1 MASAPDS
8 VAANVTQRLEE
19 ALNDQ
24 SGVYFN
30 ATARLASASSS
41 FQTIEVWDTPE
52 LGRVM
57 RIDGA
62 NMVSERDEFFYH
74 EALIHPAAIAHG
86 NPKRSLI
93 VGGGDG
99 GAAEE
104 LAKHPSIEKIV
115 LCELDG
121 AVVDIAKEYL
131 QSVHRNV
138 FDNEKL
144 SLVIGDGL
152 AYVRSASAQYDLIY
166 LDLTDPIGPAETL
179 YSQAFY
185 RDCANALLPG
195 GALTLHIG
203 SPFSHPDRVRD
214 SVQNLRA
221 VFAKVIPYFVHIPMY
236 GATWGFACAS
246 QSLDIGAIA
255 APAIEQRL
263 AERKVAHRHFY
274 NGEVHHAMQAKP
286 EYIKTLIE

>member
-1 MASAPDS
+1 
-8 VAANVTQRLEE
+8 VTTPLSE

-30 ATARLASASSS
+30 ASARLASVTSG
-41 FQTIEVWDTPE
+41 FQSIEVWDTPE
-52 LGRVM
+52 LGRLM

-74 EALIHPAAIAHG
+74 EALIHPSAIAHD
-86 NPKRSLI
+86 NPKRALI
-93 VGGGDG
+93 IGGGDG

-121 AVVDIAKEYL
+121 AVVELAREYF

-138 FDNEKL
+138 FENEKL

-152 AYVRSASAQYDLIY
+152 AYVRNATEQYDLIY
-166 LDLTDPIGPAETL
+166 LDLTDPIGPAEAL
-179 YSQAFY
+179 YTQAFY

-203 SPFSHPDRVRD
+203 SPFSHPDRVRE

-221 VFAKVIPYFVHIPMY
+221 VFANVVPYFVHIPIY

-246 QSLDIGAIA
+246 QSLDIGTLAVQT
-255 APAIEQRL
+255 IEQRL
-263 AERKVAHRHFY
+263 TERKITHRQFY
-274 NGEVHHAMQAKP
+274 NGDVHHAMQAKP
-286 EYIKTLIE
+286 EYINNLIE

>member
-1 MASAPDS
+1 VVNLPDG
-8 VAANVTQRLEE
+8 VRKQLDE

-24 SGVYFN
+24 SGVYFS
-30 ATARLASASSS
+30 ASARLASVTSA

-52 LGRVM
+52 LGRLM

-74 EALIHPAAIAHG
+74 EALIHPAAIVHD
-86 NPKRSLI
+86 NPARALI
-93 VGGGDG
+93 IGGGDG

-104 LAKHPSIEKIV
+104 LTKHPSIERIV

-121 AVVDIAKEYL
+121 AVVDVAKEHF

-152 AYVRSASAQYDLIY
+152 AYLRNATERYDLIY
-166 LDLTDPIGPAETL
+166 LDLTDPIGAAEAL
-179 YSQAFY
+179 YTQAFY

-203 SPFSHPDRVRD
+203 SPFSHPDRVRE

-221 VFAKVIPYFVHIPMY
+221 VFTNVVSYFVHIPMY

-246 QSLDIGAIA
+246 QSLDVGAIA
-255 APAIEQRL
+255 AQAIEQRL
-263 AERKVAHRHFY
+263 AKRKITHRQFY
-274 NGEVHHAMQAKP
+274 NGAMHHAIQAKP
-286 EYIKTLIE
+286 EYIKKLIE

>member
-1 MASAPDS
+1 VGNLPDG
-8 VAANVTQRLEE
+8 VTKQLDE

-30 ATARLASASSS
+30 ASARLASVTSS
-41 FQTIEVWDTPE
+41 FQTVEVWDTPE
-52 LGRVM
+52 LGRLM

-74 EALIHPAAIAHG
+74 EALIYPAAIAHD
-86 NPKRSLI
+86 NPKRALI
-93 VGGGDG
+93 IGGGDG

-104 LAKHPSIEKIV
+104 LAKHPSIERIV

-121 AVVDIAKEYL
+121 AVVELAKAYF

-138 FDNEKL
+138 FESEKL

-152 AYVRSASAQYDLIY
+152 AYVRKASERYDLIY
-166 LDLTDPIGPAETL
+166 LDLTDPIGPAEAL

-185 RDCANALLPG
+185 RDCANALLPC

-203 SPFSHPDRVRD
+203 SPFSHPDRVRE
-214 SVQNLRA
+214 SVQTLRA
-221 VFAKVIPYFVHIPMY
+221 VFANVVPYFVHIPMY

-246 QSLDIGAIA
+246 QSLDVGAIA
-255 APAIEQRL
+255 VQTIEERL
-263 AERKVAHRHFY
+263 AERKITHRQFY
-274 NGEVHHAMQAKP
+274 NGEVHRAMQAKP
-286 EYIKTLIE
+286 EYIKKLIE

>member
-1 MASAPDS
+1 MVSVQDS
-8 VAANVTQRLEE
+8 VINNVTQRLEE
-19 ALNDQ
+19 ALNDH

-30 ATARLASASSS
+30 ATARLASFSSS
-41 FQTIEVWDTPE
+41 FQTIEVWDTRE

-74 EALIHPAAIAHG
+74 EALIHPAAIAHDG
-86 NPKRSLI
+86 PKRALI

-121 AVVDIAKEYL
+121 AVIDIAKEYL

-152 AYVRSASAQYDLIY
+152 AYVRSASEQYDLIY
-166 LDLTDPIGPAETL
+166 LDLTDPIGPTEAL
-179 YSQAFY
+179 YSQTFY

-236 GATWGFACAS
+236 GATWGFAFAS
-246 QSLDIGAIA
+246 QSLDIGT
-255 APAIEQRL
+255 PAVQMIEQRL
-263 AERKVAHRHFY
+263 AGRKITHRQFY

>member
-1 MASAPDS
+1 VDS
-8 VAANVTQRLEE
+8 LPKQLHET
-19 ALNDQ
+19 LNDH

-30 ATARLASASSS
+30 ASARLASVTSG
-41 FQTIEVWDTPE
+41 FQTIEVWDTLE
-52 LGRVM
+52 LGRLM

-74 EALIHPAAIAHG
+74 EALIHPAAIAHD
-86 NPKRSLI
+86 NPKRALI
-93 VGGGDG
+93 IGGGDG

-121 AVVDIAKEYL
+121 AVVELAREYF

-138 FDNEKL
+138 FESEKL

-152 AYVRSASAQYDLIY
+152 AYVHNAIEQYDLIY
-166 LDLTDPIGPAETL
+166 LDLTDPIGPAEAL
-179 YSQAFY
+179 YTQAFY

-203 SPFSHPDRVRD
+203 SPFSHPDRVRK

-221 VFAKVIPYFVHIPMY
+221 AFASVVPYFVHIPMY

-246 QSLDIGAIA
+246 QSLDIGTL
-255 APAIEQRL
+255 PVQTVEQRL
-263 AERKVAHRHFY
+263 AEREISQRQFY

-286 EYIKTLIE
+286 EYIKKLIE